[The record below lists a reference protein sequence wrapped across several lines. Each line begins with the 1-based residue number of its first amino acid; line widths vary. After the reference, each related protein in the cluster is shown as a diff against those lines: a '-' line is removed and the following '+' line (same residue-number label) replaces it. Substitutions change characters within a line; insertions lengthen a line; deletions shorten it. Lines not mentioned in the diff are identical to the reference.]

1 LKIITPIILIEFDVC
16 GWARGRHFDVLC
28 VKIQNVKIQNVKIQ
42 NVKIQ
47 NVEIQNVEIQNVE
60 IHAGK
65 VPTVVVW

>member
-16 GWARGRHFDVLC
+16 GWARGRHVDVLC
-28 VKIQNVKIQNVKIQ
+28 VKIQ